1 MSSKPGTGQRTHDRT
16 SGSGSQPEEAHGA
29 KSQIRQEH
37 TAEGG
42 TKAGHGNQVP
52 GVGGDRDDIVRPE
65 SNEDKVSGH
74 RPNRVA

>member
-1 MSSKPGTGQRTHDRT
+1 MSSKLGTGERTHDRT

-42 TKAGHGNQVP
+42 TKAGHGNQRP
-52 GVGGDRDDIVRPE
+52 GVGSDRER
-65 SNEDKVSGH
+65 
-74 RPNRVA
+74 NRCNKG